1 MAEFIRKIITSS
13 AIYRIIR
20 DIPTDQI
27 VCKSNELRSAPE
39 INNSY
44 FLHDYNIY
52 IQKHDFGAEKSMPT
66 TKFIDEQ
73 IKFCLRSYDGVLL
86 IAKITDDIE
95 QNLYKHIGIPPPDY
109 TNHLITQPTNYIN
122 TAPIRSFYTTA
133 PLTDMPYK
141 FADVLSPEYKYIF
154 RFFFIEEHNTNQP
167 KIIIDNSQYQLHQ
180 YDANKSMS
188 DSVINSYLAQ
198 TQLDSEH
205 LYTQQMLINDGNM
218 ILFTLYDY
226 DTRQKYIF
234 FLDRH

>member
-1 MAEFIRKIITSS
+1 MILGADKS
-13 AIYRIIR
+13 RI
-20 DIPTDQI
+20 
-27 VCKSNELRSAPE
+27 
-39 INNSY
+39 
-44 FLHDYNIY
+44 
-52 IQKHDFGAEKSMPT
+52 T

-95 QNLYKHIGIPPPDY
+95 QNLYKFIGIPPANY
-109 TNHLITQPTNYIN
+109 LKPTNI
-122 TAPIRSFYTTA
+122 PSFYDIA
-133 PLTDMPYK
+133 PLTIMHCK
-141 FADVLSPEYKYIF
+141 FADVLSPEYKHIF
-154 RFFFIEEHNTNQP
+154 KFFFIEEHNTNQP

-188 DSVINSYLAQ
+188 DSVINSYLEQ

-205 LYTQQMLINDGNM
+205 LYTHQMLINNGNM

-234 FLDRH
+234 FLDTH